1 MYCSVVKNNLKTFW
15 FSRPPTCHH
24 TSQEKHRCH
33 FGSCPPCHQPCQKVL
48 EKCGHLCPASCH
60 DQALVRQTGKV
71 RTVVKSSCL
80 PVGCVFFSDYLTSN
94 HKGVFRALSIL
105 LRSGGE
111 EGKTWSF
118 VLKNLERL
126 VYCSMVETFLVSP
139 RSWVHSLVLGGR
151 WEDVTNKYL

>member
-1 MYCSVVKNNLKTFW
+1 MYCTVVKNNLKTFW

-71 RTVVKSSCL
+71 RTVAKSSCL
-80 PVGCVFFSDYLTSN
+80 PVGSVFFSDYLTSN
-94 HKGVFRALSIL
+94 HKGVFSIKHSTWIWGWRRQDL
-105 LRSGGE
+105 VFCLKKLGKAGILFNGGDLPSIS
-111 EGKTWSF
+111 K
-118 VLKNLERL
+118 
-126 VYCSMVETFLVSP
+126 
-139 RSWVHSLVLGGR
+139 VLGSFSSTRRKMWGC
-151 WEDVTNKYL
+151 D